1 LSSATPPPIRLTDS
15 LLQLK
20 GVGPSVVEKLAKI
33 GLHSIQDVLF
43 NLPYRYE
50 DRSRVVPI
58 GALRQGQSSLIE
70 GVINYADIGFT
81 RSGKRRRM
89 LLLHLSDG
97 TGSILLRF
105 FYFNKQQQQSLQA
118 GTRIRCFG
126 DVRFG
131 ASSLEI
137 VHPEYSLLSA
147 DTDTAVEA
155 CLTPV
160 YHTTDGVSQ
169 LLLRRLSDQCLA
181 LLKQNLLDDYLS
193 PALLAKTQ
201 GYSLSDA
208 IRYVHRPP
216 VDADLNQLL
225 EGAHPAQ
232 ARLVFEELLAHHLSL
247 QTLRVSARQ
256 QPAEKLQTDNH
267 LLYQFIKSLPFELT
281 RAQQKVNQTILQDLE
296 SGVPMM
302 RLVQG
307 DVGSGKTVVAALACL
322 KAIEAGQQAA
332 IMAPT
337 EILAEQHYQ
346 NFKNWF
352 AQLGINVVWLSGQ
365 LKGRKRQLVLQQLA
379 SGEAQIAVGTHALF
393 QDEVEFKSLALA
405 VTDEQH
411 RFGVQQRMALARK
424 ARSRKVQSSKA
435 QAGKEKPLAAAN
447 EHYLAHQL
455 IMTATPIPRSLA
467 MTAYADLDY
476 SVIDELPPG
485 RKPVS
490 TVVIPQERREEILQ
504 RIDKACE
511 QGRQAYWVCTLVEES
526 ESLQCQA
533 AENTAEMLHEMLQG
547 VSVGLIHG
555 RMKSQDKDEIMQ
567 RFKRGE
573 IQLLVATTV
582 IEVGVDVPNASLMI
596 IENAERLG
604 LSQLHQL
611 RGRVGRGEEAS
622 HCVLMFKSPLSE
634 NGKQRLAIMRQT
646 DSGFEIAQKDL
657 QLRGPGEVLGTRQ
670 TGLVQMKIADIVRD
684 EYLLDEVKHVAQKL
698 LASEPQSVPL
708 IINRWI
714 GHSQQFVN
722 IG

>member
-1 LSSATPPPIRLTDS
+1 MSTATTSAIRHTDS

-20 GVGPSVVEKLAKI
+20 GVGPRVVEKLAKL

-50 DRSRVVPI
+50 DRTRIVPI
-58 GALRQGQSSLIE
+58 GSLRQGQSALIE

-105 FYFNKQQQQSLQA
+105 FYFNKQQQQKLQS
-118 GTRIRCFG
+118 GTKIRCFG

-137 VHPEYSLLSA
+137 VHPEYSLLMDHA
-147 DTDTAVEA
+147 DAGIEP

-169 LLLRRLSDQCLA
+169 ILLRRLSDQCLA
-181 LLKQNLLDDYLS
+181 LLKQDLLVDYLP
-193 PALLAKTQ
+193 PALRAETQ
-201 GYSLSDA
+201 GYSLSEA
-208 IRYVHRPP
+208 IYYVHRPP

-247 QTLRVSARQ
+247 QTLRITARQ
-256 QPAEKLQTDNH
+256 QPAAKLQTDNH

-281 RAQQKVNQTILQDLE
+281 RAQQKVNQAILQDLE

-346 NFKNWF
+346 NFKSWF
-352 AQLGINVVWLSGQ
+352 AQLGISVVWLSGQ
-365 LKGRKRQLVLQQLA
+365 LKGGKRQQVLQQLA
-379 SGEAQIAVGTHALF
+379 SGEAHIAAGTHALF
-393 QDEVEFKSLALA
+393 QDEVKFKSLALA

-424 ARSRKVQSSKA
+424 ARA
-435 QAGKEKPLAAAN
+435 MGGTD

-490 TVVIPQERREEILQ
+490 TVVIPQERREEVLL
-504 RIDKACE
+504 RIERACA

-533 AENTAEMLHEMLQG
+533 AENTAEMLQQVLQG
-547 VSVGLIHG
+547 VSVDLIHG
-555 RMKSQDKDEIMQ
+555 RMKSNEKDMIMQ

-611 RGRVGRGEEAS
+611 RGRVGRGDAAS

-646 DSGFEIAQKDL
+646 DSGFDIAQKDL

-684 EYLLDEVKHVAQKL
+684 EYLLEEVKCVAQKL
-698 LASEPQSVPL
+698 IANEPKSVPL

>member
-1 LSSATPPPIRLTDS
+1 MSSTTQPVICLTDN
-15 LLQLK
+15 LRQLK
-20 GVGPSVVEKLAKI
+20 GVGPRVAEKLAKM

-70 GVINYADIGFT
+70 GVINYADTGFT

-105 FYFNKQQQQSLQA
+105 FYFNKQQQQTLQA
-118 GTRIRCFG
+118 GTKIRCFG

-137 VHPEYSLLSA
+137 VHPEYSLL
-147 DTDTAVEA
+147 TDESDAAVEA
-155 CLTPV
+155 FLTPV

-181 LLKQNLLDDYLS
+181 LLKQNLLDDYL
-193 PALLAKTQ
+193 PPELLAETH

-208 IRYVHRPP
+208 VRTVHRPP
-216 VDADLNQLL
+216 VDTDLNRLL

-256 QPAEKLQTDNH
+256 QPAAKLQTDNH

-346 NFKNWF
+346 NFNNWF

-365 LKGRKRQLVLQQLA
+365 LKGSKRQLVLQQLA
-379 SGEAQIAVGTHALF
+379 NGDAHIAVGTHALF

-424 ARSRKVQSSKA
+424 ARSRKAQPCKA
-435 QAGKEKPLAAAN
+435 KSVDAAN

-504 RIDKACE
+504 RIDKACA

-555 RMKSQDKDEIMQ
+555 RMKSQEKDEIMQ

-684 EYLLDEVKHVAQKL
+684 EYLLDEVKCVAQKL
-698 LASEPQSVPL
+698 LAREPQSVPL

>member
-1 LSSATPPPIRLTDS
+1 LTGVNSIPVSHTDS
-15 LLQLK
+15 LLKLK
-20 GVGPSVVEKLAKI
+20 GVGPRVAEKLVKL
-33 GLHSIQDVLF
+33 GLHNIQDVLF

-50 DRSRVVPI
+50 DRSRIVSI
-58 GALRQGQSSLIE
+58 GTLRQGQSALIE
-70 GVINYADIGFT
+70 GVINYADTGFT

-89 LLLHLSDG
+89 LLVHLSDG

-105 FYFNKQQQQSLQA
+105 FYFNKQQQQNLQA
-118 GTRIRCFG
+118 GKRVRCFG

-137 VHPEYSLLSA
+137 VHPEYSLLTEQTNA
-147 DTDTAVEA
+147 EIEA

-169 LLLRRLSDQCLA
+169 VLLRRLSEQCLA
-181 LLKQNLLDDYLS
+181 LLNNDLLEDYLP
-193 PALLAKTQ
+193 PALRAETQ
-201 GYSLSDA
+201 AYSLSEA

-225 EGAHPAQ
+225 EGSHPAQ

-247 QTLRVSARQ
+247 QTLRVNARQ
-256 QPAEKLQTDNH
+256 QPAAKLLTDNH

-281 RAQQKVNQTILQDLE
+281 RAQQKVNRAILQDLE

-352 AQLGINVVWLSGQ
+352 AQLDINVVWLSGQ
-365 LKGRKRQLVLQQLA
+365 LKGSKRQQVLQQLV

-393 QDEVEFKSLALA
+393 QDEVEFKSLVLA

-424 ARSRKVQSSKA
+424 ARSMGATGEQ
-435 QAGKEKPLAAAN
+435 
-447 EHYLAHQL
+447 YLAHQL

-490 TVVIPQERREEILQ
+490 TVVIPQERREEVLL
-504 RIDKACE
+504 RIEKACA

-526 ESLQCQA
+526 ETLQCQA
-533 AENTAEMLHEMLQG
+533 AENTAEMLQETLDG
-547 VSVGLIHG
+547 VSVGLVHG
-555 RMKSQDKDEIMQ
+555 RMKSSEKDTIMQ

-582 IEVGVDVPNASLMI
+582 IEVGVDVPNASMMI

-611 RGRVGRGEEAS
+611 RGRVGRGDEAS

-634 NGKQRLAIMRQT
+634 NGKQRLAIMRKT
-646 DSGFEIAQKDL
+646 DSGFDIAQKDL

-698 LASEPQSVPL
+698 IVSEPRSVPL

>member
-1 LSSATPPPIRLTDS
+1 LPGATSLSISLTDS

-20 GVGPSVVEKLAKI
+20 GVGPRVAEKLAKL
-33 GLHSIQDVLF
+33 GLHNIQDVLF

-50 DRSRVVPI
+50 DRSRIVPI
-58 GALRQGQSSLIE
+58 GALRQGQSALIE
-70 GVINYADIGFT
+70 GIINYADTGFT

-118 GTRIRCFG
+118 GSKIRCFG

-137 VHPEYSLLSA
+137 VHPEYTLLTA

-155 CLTPV
+155 SLTPV

-169 LLLRRLSDQCLA
+169 VLLRRLSEQCLA
-181 LLKQNLLDDYLS
+181 LLKQDLLVDYLPS
-193 PALLAKTQ
+193 ALLSETH
-201 GYSLSDA
+201 GYSLNDA
-208 IRYVHRPP
+208 IQMVHRPP
-216 VDADLNQLL
+216 VDTDLNQLL
-225 EGAHPAQ
+225 EAAHPAQ

-247 QTLRVSARQ
+247 QTLRATAKR
-256 QPAEKLQTDNH
+256 QPAAKLQTDNH
-267 LLYQFIKSLPFELT
+267 LLYRFIKSLPFELT
-281 RAQQKVNQTILQDLE
+281 RAQQRVNQAILQDLE

-346 NFKNWF
+346 NFRNWF
-352 AQLGINVVWLSGQ
+352 AQLGIEVVWLSGQ
-365 LKGRKRQLVLQQLA
+365 LKGSKRQQVLQQLA

-424 ARSRKVQSSKA
+424 ARPMDDSH
-435 QAGKEKPLAAAN
+435 

-490 TVVIPQERREEILQ
+490 TVVIPQERREEVLQ
-504 RIDKACE
+504 RIDKACAK
-511 QGRQAYWVCTLVEES
+511 GRQAYWVCTLVEES

-533 AENTAEMLHEMLQG
+533 AENTAEMLQQMLDG
-547 VSVGLIHG
+547 VSVGLVHG
-555 RMKSQDKDEIMQ
+555 RMKSHEKDEIMQ
-567 RFKRGE
+567 RFKHGE

-582 IEVGVDVPNASLMI
+582 IEVGVDVPNASLMV

-611 RGRVGRGEEAS
+611 RGRVGRGDEAS

-646 DSGFEIAQKDL
+646 NSGFEIAQKDL

-684 EYLLDEVKHVAQKL
+684 EYLLDEVKQVAQKL
-698 LASEPQSVPL
+698 LTSAPQSVPL

>member
-1 LSSATPPPIRLTDS
+1 MSSATPVPVSVADK

-20 GVGPSVVEKLAKI
+20 GVGPRVAEKLAKL
-33 GLHSIQDVLF
+33 GLHNIQDVLF

-50 DRSRVVPI
+50 DRSRIVPI
-58 GALRQGQSSLIE
+58 GALRQGQSALIE
-70 GVINYADIGFT
+70 GVINYADTGFT

-97 TGSILLRF
+97 TGNIILRF
-105 FYFNKQQQQSLQA
+105 FYFNKQQQQNLQA

-137 VHPEYSLLSA
+137 VHPEYTVIA
-147 DTDTAVEA
+147 DETTAEVEA

-160 YHTTDGVSQ
+160 YHTTDGISQ
-169 LLLRRLSDQCLA
+169 VLLRRLSDQCLA
-181 LLKQNLLDDYLS
+181 LLNQDLLADYLP
-193 PALLAKTQ
+193 PALRENTQ
-201 GYSLSDA
+201 GYSLSEA

-216 VDADLNQLL
+216 VNADLNQLL

-247 QTLRVSARQ
+247 QTLRVKARQ
-256 QPAEKLQTDNH
+256 HPAAKLQTENH
-267 LLYQFIKSLPFELT
+267 LLYQFIKLLPFELT
-281 RAQQKVNQTILQDLE
+281 RAQQKVNQDILQDLE

-346 NFKNWF
+346 NFQNWF
-352 AQLGINVVWLSGQ
+352 APLDIKVVWLSGQ
-365 LKGRKRQLVLQQLA
+365 LKGSKRQQVLQQLA
-379 SGEAQIAVGTHALF
+379 CGDAQIAVGTHALF

-424 ARSRKVQSSKA
+424 ARPIGRQ
-435 QAGKEKPLAAAN
+435 G

-490 TVVIPQERREEILQ
+490 TVVIPQERRDEILQ
-504 RIDKACE
+504 RIEKSCA

-533 AENTAEMLHEMLQG
+533 AENTAEMLQQMLQA
-547 VSVGLIHG
+547 VSVGLVHG
-555 RMKSQDKDEIMQ
+555 RMKSNEKDAIMQ

-611 RGRVGRGEEAS
+611 RGRVGRGDEAS

-646 DSGFEIAQKDL
+646 NSGFEIAQKDL

-684 EYLLDEVKHVAQKL
+684 EYLLDEVKQVAQTL
-698 LASEPQSVPL
+698 LSSRPQSVPL

>member
-1 LSSATPPPIRLTDS
+1 LSSATATSITLTDS
-15 LLQLK
+15 LLKLK
-20 GVGPSVVEKLAKI
+20 GVGPRVVEKLAKL
-33 GLHSIQDVLF
+33 GLHTIQDVLF

-50 DRSRVVPI
+50 DRSRIVPI
-58 GALRQGQSSLIE
+58 GSLRQGQSALIE
-70 GVINYADIGFT
+70 GVINYADTGFT

-89 LLLHLSDG
+89 LLLHLGDG

-105 FYFNKQQQQSLQA
+105 FYFNKQQQQKLQA
-118 GTRIRCFG
+118 GTKIRCFG

-137 VHPEYSLLSA
+137 VHPEYSVLR
-147 DTDTAVEA
+147 DGTDTAVEA

-169 LLLRRLSDQCLA
+169 ILLRRLSDQCLS
-181 LLKQNLLDDYLS
+181 LLKQNLLDDYL
-193 PALLAKTQ
+193 PQELLAETH
-201 GYSLSDA
+201 GYSLGDA

-225 EGAHPAQ
+225 EAAHPAQ

-247 QTLRVSARQ
+247 QTLRVAAKR
-256 QPAEKLQTDNH
+256 QPAAKLQSDNH

-281 RAQQKVNQTILQDLE
+281 RAQQKVNQAILQDLE

-346 NFKNWF
+346 NFQNWF
-352 AQLGINVVWLSGQ
+352 AQLDIKVVWLSGQ
-365 LKGRKRQLVLQQLA
+365 LKGSKRQQVLQQLA
-379 SGEAQIAVGTHALF
+379 SGDAQIAVGTHALF

-424 ARSRKVQSSKA
+424 AKQLGEVNQ
-435 QAGKEKPLAAAN
+435 
-447 EHYLAHQL
+447 HYLAHQL

-490 TVVIPQERREEILQ
+490 TVVIPEARREEILQ
-504 RIDKACE
+504 RIEKSCA

-533 AENTAEMLHEMLQG
+533 AENTAEMLQEVLQG
-547 VSVGLIHG
+547 VSVGLVHG
-555 RMKSQDKDEIMQ
+555 RMKSQQKDEIMQ
-567 RFKRGE
+567 RFKCGE

-611 RGRVGRGEEAS
+611 RGRVGRGDEAS

-646 DSGFEIAQKDL
+646 NSGFEIAQKDL

-684 EYLLDEVKHVAQKL
+684 EYLLDDVKQIAQTL
-698 LASEPQSVPL
+698 LSETPQTVPL

>member
-1 LSSATPPPIRLTDS
+1 MSSATATSITLTDS
-15 LLQLK
+15 LLKLK
-20 GVGPSVVEKLAKI
+20 GVGPRVVEKLAKL
-33 GLHSIQDVLF
+33 GLHTIQDVLF

-50 DRSRVVPI
+50 DRSRIVPI
-58 GALRQGQSSLIE
+58 GSLRQGQSALIE
-70 GVINYADIGFT
+70 GVINYADTGFT

-89 LLLHLSDG
+89 LLLHLGDG

-105 FYFNKQQQQSLQA
+105 FYFNKQQQQKLQA
-118 GTRIRCFG
+118 GTKIRCFG

-137 VHPEYSLLSA
+137 VHPEYSVLR
-147 DTDTAVEA
+147 DGTDTAVEA

-169 LLLRRLSDQCLA
+169 ILLRRLSDQCLS
-181 LLKQNLLDDYLS
+181 LLKQNLLDDYL
-193 PALLAKTQ
+193 PQELLAETH
-201 GYSLSDA
+201 GYSLGDA

-225 EGAHPAQ
+225 EAAHPAQ

-247 QTLRVSARQ
+247 QTLRVAAKR
-256 QPAEKLQTDNH
+256 QPAAKLQSDNH

-281 RAQQKVNQTILQDLE
+281 RAQQKVNQAILQDLE

-346 NFKNWF
+346 NFQNWF
-352 AQLGINVVWLSGQ
+352 AQLDIKVVWLSGQ
-365 LKGRKRQLVLQQLA
+365 LKGSKRQQVLQQLA
-379 SGEAQIAVGTHALF
+379 SGDAQIAVGTHALF

-424 ARSRKVQSSKA
+424 AKQLGEVNQ
-435 QAGKEKPLAAAN
+435 
-447 EHYLAHQL
+447 HYLAHQL

-490 TVVIPQERREEILQ
+490 TVVIPEARREEILQ
-504 RIDKACE
+504 RIEKSCA

-533 AENTAEMLHEMLQG
+533 AENTAEMLQEVLQG
-547 VSVGLIHG
+547 VSVGLVHG
-555 RMKSQDKDEIMQ
+555 RMKSQQKDEIMQ
-567 RFKRGE
+567 RFKCGE

-611 RGRVGRGEEAS
+611 RGRVGRGDEAS

-646 DSGFEIAQKDL
+646 NSGFEIAQKDL

-684 EYLLDEVKHVAQKL
+684 EYLLDDVKQIAQTL
-698 LASEPQSVPL
+698 LSETPQTVPL